1 MESAKPVSINSISNP
16 RRPEDS
22 APRNLSPNK
31 KTEAIMPRLVFS
43 LRSNSSRHSAGGKNF
58 IGGCKSMWV
67 LAKPGGHPNKL
78 DSHGMA
84 GTHQPATDSDGSSA
98 IHGLNI
104 GTIVIHKYEVY
115 VCALH
120 NQKIVIGL

>member
-1 MESAKPVSINSISNP
+1 MWVSAKP
-16 RRPEDS
+16 R
-22 APRNLSPNK
+22 
-31 KTEAIMPRLVFS
+31 
-43 LRSNSSRHSAGGKNF
+43 
-58 IGGCKSMWV
+58 
-67 LAKPGGHPNKL
+67 GHPNKS

-98 IHGLNI
+98 FHGLNI
-104 GTIVIHKYEVY
+104 GTIVIHKSEVY